1 MILLMHMRKLYWK
14 KLLQRNQKKYNRA
27 RRKNPLTNQ
36 LLFVKIATAGN
47 QNGAPPKHLTK
58 LLKAASRH

>member
-27 RRKNPLTNQ
+27 RRKNPLTSQ
-36 LLFVKIATAGN
+36 LLFVKIATEGN
-47 QNGAPPKHLTK
+47 QNGVPPVRILN
-58 LLKAASRH
+58 R